1 MRINVALTLRF
12 LLISDRDFAGA
23 KGLDVD
29 FGAYLLPAALVF
41 GASASP
47 GTYEKG
53 LFCETVELVE
63 RVAEFA
69 ERGANPVRVVDDIN
83 ARLAHMACIY
93 AIKPD
98 VRARTVRFEKN
109 LAANRSTYSIYQ
121 VQVTAH
127 GVEKTEIGDIA
138 WTFSPPLTMYTL
150 RAAAPTHT
158 VSH

>member
-1 MRINVALTLRF
+1 M
-12 LLISDRDFAGA
+12 
-23 KGLDVD
+23 D

-41 GASASP
+41 GAPGSP

-53 LFCETVELVE
+53 LFCESVALIE
-63 RVAEFA
+63 RVAELA
-69 ERGANPVRVVDDIN
+69 DRGANPARVVDEIN
-83 ARLAHMACIY
+83 ARLGHSACIF
-93 AIKPD
+93 ATKAD

-109 LAANRSTYSIYQ
+109 VAANHATYSVYQ

-127 GVEKTEIGDIA
+127 GVQKTEIGDIE

-150 RAAAPTHT
+150 RAAAPTQT

>member
-1 MRINVALTLRF
+1 VDVGAL
-12 LLISDRDFAGA
+12 
-23 KGLDVD
+23 
-29 FGAYLLPAALVF
+29 LLPVALVF
-41 GASASP
+41 SAPESP
-47 GTYEKG
+47 GSYEKG

-63 RVAEFA
+63 RVASLA

-83 ARLAHMACIY
+83 LRLARTACIY
-93 AIKPD
+93 ALKPD

-109 LAANRSTYSIYQ
+109 LAANHDTYSIYQ

-127 GVEKTEIGDIA
+127 GVRKTEVGDIA

-150 RAAAPTHT
+150 RAGAPART